1 MTKKNKKY
9 SLGKIITL
17 VLILLIPGLLHLYLR
32 QTGENIYISLP
43 YLGKHEVGSITKV
56 QPFQLVNQDGQTV
69 NFPERTSLTVV
80 NFMHTDC
87 EAFGPM
93 MELAMDK
100 VAKKFGKHPMVNLYS
115 ISLDSND
122 TPPVLKALSDKYH
135 IEGMNWQFLTGSE
148 KETSRIAR
156 EEFLLDGFRDTFNN
170 GGIIHSP
177 FIVLL
182 DTKQQIRGYYEF
194 YTEDEVDRLVGEMI
208 LLITEE
214 SKGKKNE

>member
-1 MTKKNKKY
+1 MAEKNKKY

-17 VLILLIPGLLHLYLR
+17 VVILLIPGLLHLYLR
-32 QTGENIYISLP
+32 QTGENIYKSLP
-43 YLGKHEVGSITKV
+43 YLGQEEVGSITQV
-56 QPFQLVNQDGQTV
+56 QPFQLVNQDGKVV

-87 EAFGPM
+87 EAFGNM

-122 TPPVLKALSDKYH
+122 TPEVLKTHSDRYH
-135 IEGMNWQFLTGSE
+135 IEETNWQFLTGDE
-148 KETSRIAR
+148 QETSGIAR
-156 EEFLLDGFRDTFNN
+156 EEFMLDGFRDTLNN
-170 GGIIHSP
+170 AGIVHSP
-177 FIVLL
+177 YIVLL

-214 SKGKKNE
+214 SKSKKNE